1 MCTYVYLSIKRDV
14 CVPVERSDPATM
26 QSGRK
31 MKSQSPGPTPES
43 QLLVLPQ
50 VFRKKTNSARIDAC
64 YFKISKILLHFP
76 CKYSITIDT
85 SVSLFSWLFNAALRS
100 CRHFLCARYWWVLRL
115 CPAVAVKV
123 AVRRYTSVCVPMA
136 HISTGGLPGKGS
148 ASF

>member
-85 SVSLFSWLFNAALRS
+85 SVSLVSWMYDLCSCAGSYAQKDLMLGLMFFCHCLGTPDNYWTMDYAFSFSTYTS
-100 CRHFLCARYWWVLRL
+100 CRWSL
-115 CPAVAVKV
+115 
-123 AVRRYTSVCVPMA
+123 S
-136 HISTGGLPGKGS
+136 
-148 ASF
+148 